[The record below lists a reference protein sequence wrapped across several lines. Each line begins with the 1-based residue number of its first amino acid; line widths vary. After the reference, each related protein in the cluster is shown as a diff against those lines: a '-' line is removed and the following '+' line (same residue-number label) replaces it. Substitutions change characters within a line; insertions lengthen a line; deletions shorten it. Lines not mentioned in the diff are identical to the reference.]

1 MGPSGPSTGL
11 PSPSKSLRPCSVE
24 SASQAGEWSLGVKVN
39 RLPSSF
45 QLPASEKEGVR
56 PRSSFHLRRYKCA
69 YTFCRRE
76 HRSSFEGRHSRRKGG
91 APHKRRSRRRRLQTA
106 EDFRPRQMLE
116 NALHS
121 WGPNSPQAS
130 RLGRRLLR
138 QSGQCVRVS
147 FRAPGK

>member
-56 PRSSFHLRRYKCA
+56 RGPLYERGFTLLLGRHLRR
-69 YTFCRRE
+69 
-76 HRSSFEGRHSRRKGG
+76 G
-91 APHKRRSRRRRLQTA
+91 
-106 EDFRPRQMLE
+106 
-116 NALHS
+116 
-121 WGPNSPQAS
+121 
-130 RLGRRLLR
+130 
-138 QSGQCVRVS
+138 CVSTVS
-147 FRAPGK
+147 LTIK